1 MNNKEKENSDL
12 LKRKRKR
19 EDIMKN
25 FNELEGIFKSDR
37 AQNIFNSLGI
47 FSLEEYS
54 KFFQNLSNKEY
65 KSMNEYRKKNKE
77 PISIE
82 KSKIQSLLDY
92 SSKSNEISISIKDI
106 LKSNLQPKGINKKIK
121 ENMNKIFPKKEN
133 IDFDLYLNSVSENIN
148 NIINSRKEL
157 DINIFKQMIKPY
169 SILIRT
175 IDQIQF
181 KQDDIFIELSKKYLN
196 KSIKDFYNIT
206 LFWLN
211 TEYLLCSEKKNS
223 EINKY
228 KRYDLILNN
237 ITNILYHLL
246 ENSKNVIIN
255 YDSDFNQF
263 ISNVPLYNKIFI
275 NFIIKF
281 QKAYLENKS
290 EEINEKL
297 KKNHEMNIFEVIPFL
312 ENVKYIYINIVFKK
326 NLVENKDRDELR
338 KSLLENF
345 LLLSRNKNY
354 INAKALEFIFNEI
367 YNISKFEQNVIKN
380 FGNQGID
387 EIKSINEE
395 EEKEQKIKQRF
406 FFYLSLCKIDNENI
420 LKLPSIYDFISQSIK
435 DMINPY
441 IEKRFNDLL
450 RNNKQFFAEQLIKEC
465 KENSEEIVICVIK
478 NIYGNPE
485 YKFENSLENEKL
497 YRNIKSYYMKYSKD
511 LTKGVIEIS
520 NKIPLKDFF
529 TTYNFVLNKIK
540 QYEQKPE
547 LINEILEKINSN
559 EINKNILG
567 TNYESIFDKIKN
579 KILFYILYYY
589 QNGINEEYK
598 YYKEIMIKFHAM
610 KLFELKKESL
620 DCFNFEL
627 TSFSEEL
634 IKDGKINL
642 SIAFNIYDNY
652 KENISKINDISNED
666 SEFLYQEFDK
676 ILINFI
682 NEKIK
687 EVKNTKLLEEY
698 YDKLSKENKKIF
710 KEKIIKNI
718 SEQAKSNLDLILF
731 GDI

>member
-1 MNNKEKENSDL
+1 MNNKEKENQDL

-19 EDIMKN
+19 EEIMKN
-25 FNELEGIFKSDR
+25 FSELEGIFKSDR

-92 SSKSNEISISIKDI
+92 SSKINELSISIKDI

-121 ENMNKIFPKKEN
+121 ENRNKIIPKKEH

-157 DINIFKQMIKPY
+157 DINIFKQMIKAY

-181 KQDDIFIELSKKYLN
+181 KQDDTFIELSKKYLN

-237 ITNILYHLL
+237 IINILEQLL
-246 ENSKNVIIN
+246 ENSKNIIIN

-275 NFIIKF
+275 NFIIKY
-281 QKAYLENKS
+281 QKTYLENKS

-297 KKNHEMNIFEVIPFL
+297 KNNREMSIFEVIPFL

-326 NLVENKDRDELR
+326 NLVENKDRDEFR
-338 KSLLENF
+338 KNLLENF

-367 YNISKFEQNVIKN
+367 YNISKFEQSVIKN

-387 EIKSINEE
+387 EIKTLNEE

-406 FFYLSLCKIDNENI
+406 FFYFSLCKIDNENI

-547 LINEILEKINSN
+547 LINEILEKINSK

-567 TNYESIFDKIKN
+567 NNYESIFNKINN
-579 KILFYILYYY
+579 KILFYLLYYY
-589 QNGINEEYK
+589 QNVTNEEYK
-598 YYKEIMIKFHAM
+598 YYKDIMIKYHAM

-620 DCFNFEL
+620 DYFNFEL
-627 TSFSEEL
+627 TSFSDEL
-634 IKDGKINL
+634 IKDGNINL
-642 SIAFNIYDNY
+642 SVAFDIYDNY

-666 SEFLYQEFDK
+666 SEFIYQEFDK
-676 ILINFI
+676 MLINII

-687 EVKNTKLLEEY
+687 EERNTKLLEEY
-698 YDKLSKENKKIF
+698 YDKLSKDNKKIF
-710 KEKIIKNI
+710 KDKIIKNI